1 MICNRLHRKW
11 KCSPHHALFCDKNI
25 YNQDNTVYIMLYDM
39 LFLVDYSSTYIHLI
53 FKHWVIF
60 YSFDI
65 IIWVRILLMAKYT
78 RYDRHDITEIL
89 LKVELN
95 TINQAKL
102 DIIIFHYL
110 CPQKRFFRA
119 LFSLKIGTNYS
130 FRVFFSSFFPCV
142 II

>member
-1 MICNRLHRKW
+1 
-11 KCSPHHALFCDKNI
+11 
-25 YNQDNTVYIMLYDM
+25 M

-65 IIWVRILLMAKYT
+65 IIWVRILLMARYT

-89 LKVELN
+89 LKVALN
-95 TINQAKL
+95 TIKQTKL

-110 CPQKRFFRA
+110 CAQKRFLRA
-119 LFSLKIGTNYS
+119 F
-130 FRVFFSSFFPCV
+130 VFFKKQEQHIRAEAEFFF
-142 II
+142 